1 MAIHNTSKINRDC
14 KKGKSDYTPISNSI
28 LQSSTL
34 TPNEKSIIVHLL
46 SLPKT
51 FAILKTNIWKKMN
64 IGRDAFNKA
73 WKGLEKAGY
82 IKSNR
87 IMENGLLKGWH
98 HIVNETPTYGNSD
111 TLNFS
116 NSEFQIVGKS
126 VSIKKKELIKEVVN
140 KRSIE
145 EKNTSNSVPGNIVPD
160 NALILNNT
168 SFKGR
173 FAKPLSKQE
182 LNYVANELDEILK

>member
-1 MAIHNTSKINRDC
+1 MAIHNTSKINRDP

-34 TPNEKSIIVHLL
+34 TPNEKSVIVHLL

-51 FAILKTNIWKKMN
+51 FSIVKTNIWKKMN

-82 IKSNR
+82 VKSHR

-98 HIVNETPTYGNSD
+98 HSVYETPIIGDSD
-111 TLNFS
+111 ILKFRHTEN
-116 NSEFQIVGKS
+116 QIVGKS
-126 VSIKKKELIKEVVN
+126 VSIEKKEIIKEVVN
-140 KRSIE
+140 KRSML
-145 EKNTSNSVPGNIVPD
+145 EKNTSIPGNSKSTFAEMFNSNI
-160 NALILNNT
+160 T
-168 SFKGR
+168 S
-173 FAKPLSKQE
+173 E
-182 LNYVANELDEILK
+182 DVLNYINQK

>member
-1 MAIHNTSKINRDC
+1 MAIHNTSKINRDP

-34 TPNEKSIIVHLL
+34 TPNEKSILVHLL

-98 HIVNETPTYGNSD
+98 HIVNETPIYGHSD
-111 TLNFS
+111 LLKI
-116 NSEFQIVGKS
+116 SESENQIVGKS
-126 VSIKKKELIKEVVN
+126 VSIEKKECIKEVVN
-140 KRSIE
+140 KRSRL
-145 EKNTSNSVPGNIVPD
+145 EKNTTVPGILFPG
-160 NALILNNT
+160 NAE
-168 SFKGR
+168 S
-173 FAKPLSKQE
+173 LSNKSYQE
-182 LNYVANELDEILK
+182 LYEMGIEIDPTEYLKLK

>member
-1 MAIHNTSKINRDC
+1 MAIHNTSKINRDP

-34 TPNEKSIIVHLL
+34 TPNEKSVIVHLL

-51 FAILKTNIWKKMN
+51 FSIVKTNIWKKMN

-82 IKSNR
+82 VKSHR

-98 HIVNETPTYGNSD
+98 HNVYETPIIGDSD
-111 TLNFS
+111 ILKFRLTEN
-116 NSEFQIVGKS
+116 QIVGKS
-126 VSIKKKELIKEVVN
+126 VSIEKKEIIKEVVN
-140 KRSIE
+140 KRSML
-145 EKNTSNSVPGNIVPD
+145 EKNTSIPGNSKSTFAEIF
-160 NALILNNT
+160 NSNIT
-168 SFKGR
+168 S
-173 FAKPLSKQE
+173 E
-182 LNYVANELDEILK
+182 DVLNYINQK

>member
-1 MAIHNTSKINRDC
+1 MAIHNTSKINRDP

-98 HIVNETPTYGNSD
+98 HIINETPTYGHSD
-111 TLNFS
+111 LMKIS
-116 NSEFQIVGKS
+116 NTENQLVGNS
-126 VSIKKKELIKEVVN
+126 VSIEKKELIKEVVN
-140 KRSIE
+140 KRSRLK
-145 EKNTSNSVPGNIVPD
+145 KNTSIPGNSIPG
-160 NALILNNT
+160 NAESL
-168 SFKGR
+168 KG
-173 FAKPLSKQE
+173 KSYQE
-182 LNYVANELDEILK
+182 LYEMGIEINPTEYLKLK

>member
-1 MAIHNTSKINRDC
+1 MAIHNTSKIVRIP

-34 TPNEKSIIVHLL
+34 TPNEKSVIVHLL

-51 FAILKTNIWKKMN
+51 FAIIKTNIWKKMN

-82 IKSNR
+82 IKSHR

-98 HIVNETPTYGNSD
+98 HNVYESPSYGDSEL
-111 TLNFS
+111 LNIRVTE
-116 NSEFQIVGKS
+116 NQIVGKS
-126 VSIKKKELIKEVVN
+126 VSIEKKEEIKEVVN
-140 KRSIE
+140 KRSIVK
-145 EKNTSNSVPGNIVPD
+145 KNTSIPGSSKSNFAEIFNSNI
-160 NALILNNT
+160 T
-168 SFKGR
+168 S
-173 FAKPLSKQE
+173 E
-182 LNYVANELDEILK
+182 DVLNYINQK

>member
-1 MAIHNTSKINRDC
+1 MAIHNTSKINRDP

-51 FAILKTNIWKKMN
+51 FAILKGNIWKKMN

-116 NSEFQIVGKS
+116 KSENQIVGKS
-126 VSIKKKELIKEVVN
+126 VSIEKKEEIKEVVK

-145 EKNTSNSVPGNIVPD
+145 EKNTSNSIPGNSIPG
-160 NALILNNT
+160 NAESFKNT

-173 FAKPLSKQE
+173 IAKPLTKQE
-182 LNYVANELDEILK
+182 LNYVANELDELIK